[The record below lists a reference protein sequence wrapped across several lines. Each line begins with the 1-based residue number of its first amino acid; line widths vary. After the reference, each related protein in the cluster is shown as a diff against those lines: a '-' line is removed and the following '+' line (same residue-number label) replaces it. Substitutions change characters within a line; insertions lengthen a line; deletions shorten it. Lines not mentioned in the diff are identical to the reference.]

1 MRMLRVGDLQRLI
14 DFYTRVIGV
23 QPLGTTHRLEQ
34 KYSLALVGYG
44 DEQSGAVIE
53 LTYHWGVPSNN
64 IGSAFGHITVADAD
78 ADAVDNAA
86 TSCVSYSRS

>member
-1 MRMLRVGDLQRLI
+1 MRILQTMLRVGDVQRLI
-14 DFYTRVIGV
+14 DFYTRVMGM
-23 QPLGTTHRLEQ
+23 QPPRTTDRPEQ

-53 LTYHWGVPSNN
+53 LTYNYGVPSYDM
-64 IGSAFGHITVADAD
+64 GGAFGHIAV

-86 TSCVSYSRS
+86 TSCVS